1 MKNSRSIEILN
12 SLVRELRSLPAHER
26 LEQSFSLDLEKAD
39 ILERWEAVLL
49 DPEFPDRE
57 THVKVMRK
65 IIEGVESG
73 LVTLRRS

>member
-12 SLVRELRSLPAHER
+12 SLVRELRSLPAHEQ

-57 THVKVMRK
+57 SHVKVMRK
-65 IIEGVESG
+65 IIEGVENG
-73 LVTLRRS
+73 LVTLRRN